1 MREERFYQLLKSK
14 DNFGFSII
22 KKPKNPKIKY
32 SLFMKEN
39 DNNNPIKLFS
49 FNTPKRNNCSLELI
63 NYLNNKK
70 TMTY

>member
-1 MREERFYQLLKSK
+1 
-14 DNFGFSII
+14 
-22 KKPKNPKIKY
+22 
-32 SLFMKEN
+32 MKEN
-39 DNNNPIKLFS
+39 DNNSPFKSFS